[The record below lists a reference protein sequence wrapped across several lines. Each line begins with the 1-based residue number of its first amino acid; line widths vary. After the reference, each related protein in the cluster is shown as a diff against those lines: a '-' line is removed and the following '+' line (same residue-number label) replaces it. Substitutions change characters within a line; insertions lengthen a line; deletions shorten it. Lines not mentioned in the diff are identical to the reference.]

1 MMETKIFDILNGKL
15 EEEVKSVMQV
25 LCDGGA
31 TSYDHYKELSGT
43 IRGLQLAQLELGD
56 LVRKLKEHDDE

>member
-1 MMETKIFDILNGKL
+1 MKILEILNVKL
-15 EEEVKSVMQV
+15 EEQLQSFKKV

-31 TSYDHYKELSGT
+31 SSFDHYKELSGT

-56 LVRKLKEHDDE
+56 LVRKTKELDDD

>member
-1 MMETKIFDILNGKL
+1 MDERVLGILNKKL
-15 EEEVKSVMQV
+15 EAQVESFKSI

-31 TSYDHYKELSGT
+31 KSFDHYKELSGT
-43 IRGLQLAQLELGD
+43 IRGLQLAQYELGD

>member
-1 MMETKIFDILNGKL
+1 MKILEILNGKL
-15 EEEVKSVMQV
+15 EEQLQGFKKV

-31 TSYDHYKELSGT
+31 SSFDHYKELSGT

-56 LVRKLKEHDDE
+56 LVRKLKDSDDE